1 MDSMA
6 LIKLLKAIKASLM
19 VEQTKIPK
27 TILGNLIH
35 KIKIHSMKGRIAEI
49 ETELIKRK
57 TNKL

>member
-1 MDSMA
+1 MA